1 MSGRNASIYMLDR
14 VTNMITNTT
23 NAIPRQTTA
32 ALRSGKC
39 TFLFEAGTVTAA
51 ATLTVQ
57 PVWNVGGGGGNLAV
71 CSTVA
76 IGATGIIVLPL
87 NAALINATGGGAIPF
102 PTHVLYTLT
111 ANKTCSGTLFV
122 SVAD

>member
-1 MSGRNASIYMLDR
+1 MGAKSAVYLLDR
-14 VTNMITNTT
+14 VTNMVTNTT
-23 NAIPRQTTA
+23 NPIPRQTTE
-32 ALRSGKC
+32 ALRAGKC
-39 TFLFEAGTVTAA
+39 TFLFEMGAFTAA
-51 ATLTVQ
+51 ASVTVQ

-71 CSTVA
+71 CSTVT
-76 IGATGIIVLPL
+76 ISATGITVLPL

-111 ANKTCSGTLFV
+111 VDKTCSGTLYV